1 MGLLDF
7 GAVAEGGVK
16 GPYTDYDTALT
27 ALRADAG
34 ANDGDAY
41 QLDSGQ
47 LFAAYTSE
55 GPGILIPSDLYPQI
69 DAYVS
74 NATGIAHQTTA
85 DTQADLVARG
95 WTTTTRGSG
104 TITGGDGSPF
114 RLDTVTGNATGAS
127 IVFLPTTN
135 ATHSLMLIKIQPI
148 SGTSTAITRL
158 RIYTGTHYFQISC
171 TDGVLGQFDTYQF
184 ATNGPVPETLGQFTD
199 TTAQWYLMLY
209 NNTNT
214 NSVAYWTRIDG
225 PPEERIS
232 AEVSNLKT
240 STSSSQV
247 NIAVDRGSVGS
258 QGSFDLYE
266 THALVLT

>member
-1 MGLLDF
+1 MGF
-7 GAVAEGGVK
+7 FSWGITPSEGVK
-16 GPYTDYDTALT
+16 GPYADYDTALT

-34 ANDGDAY
+34 ASDGDAY

-55 GPGILIPSDLYPQI
+55 GPGILIPSDLYPQV

-74 NATGIAHQTTA
+74 NATGIAA
-85 DTQADLVARG
+85 DTQADLVSRG
-95 WTTTTRGSG
+95 WTVTTSGSG

-114 RLDTVTGNATGAS
+114 RLDTVTGSSTGAS
-127 IVFLPTTN
+127 VVFLPTSN

-148 SGTSTAITRL
+148 SGTSTAVTRL
-158 RIYTGTHYFQISC
+158 RIYTGTRYFQISC

-184 ATNGPVPETLGQFTD
+184 TTGGPVPETLGQFTD

-209 NNTNT
+209 NDTNT

-225 PPEERIS
+225 PSEERIS
-232 AEVSNLKT
+232 VEVSNLKP
-240 STSSSQV
+240 STNSSQV
-247 NIAVDRGSVGS
+247 NIAVNRGSVGS
-258 QGSFDLYE
+258 QASFDLYE

>member
-1 MGLLDF
+1 MLPGVRFIGMVAGYLNMLE
-7 GAVAEGGVK
+7 AVPRPVEIAPKAQV
-16 GPYTDYDTALT
+16 PQRWLALVRN
-27 ALRADAG
+27 ALRSRGQRLKVGLADQG
-34 ANDGDAY
+34 SVVPVLLHN
-41 QLDSGQ
+41 
-47 LFAAYTSE
+47 T
-55 GPGILIPSDLYPQI
+55 
-69 DAYVS
+69 
-74 NATGIAHQTTA
+74 AH
-85 DTQADLVARG
+85 R
-95 WTTTTRGSG
+95 R
-104 TITGGDGSPF
+104 
-114 RLDTVTGNATGAS
+114 
-127 IVFLPTTN
+127 
-135 ATHSLMLIKIQPI
+135 H
-148 SGTSTAITRL
+148 
-158 RIYTGTHYFQISC
+158 
-171 TDGVLGQFDTYQF
+171 VLGQFDTYQF

-266 THALVLT
+266 THALVLTRTFSHTTYLKT

>member
-7 GAVAEGGVK
+7 GTVAEGGVK

-69 DAYVS
+69 NAYVS

-95 WTTTTRGSG
+95 WTTPTSGSG
-104 TITGGDGSPF
+104 TITGGDGSAF
-114 RLDTVTGNATGAS
+114 RLDTVTGSSPSAEIQFAPATS
-127 IVFLPTTN
+127 TPRV
-135 ATHSLMLIKIQPI
+135 LMLTKIQPI
-148 SGTSTAITRL
+148 VGTTLSVSRPRVFSGARYLQMS
-158 RIYTGTHYFQISC
+158 S
-171 TDGVLGQFDTYQF
+171 TDGVLGQFDTYDYGSN
-184 ATNGPVPETLGQFTD
+184 ARVSGTIGQVTD
-199 TTAQWYLMLY
+199 TTAQWYMMVY
-209 NNTNT
+209 NEDSTN
-214 NSVAYWTRIDG
+214 NVAFWARLDG
-225 PPEERIS
+225 PPEER
-232 AEVSNLKT
+232 VSVQIGALPANAGLFLGH
-240 STSSSQV
+240 
-247 NIAVDRGSVGS
+247 AAARGSVGS
-258 QGSFDLYE
+258 QCSFDVYE
-266 THALVLT
+266 THALEMI